1 MKIADIKNKYVSENR
16 KNATIY
22 ERLMSMKLKVAKIK
36 FIHQHVIDY
45 DDSFIIC
52 DFYIPKY
59 NLIIEIDGLYHDSIL
74 QTHKDSLRDKYLQTN
89 GYVVFRMWNNEVDSF
104 DTNTIKN
111 LPIYEQT
118 KKKSVKKAVKA
129 KYTLAKKA
137 EDKKK
142 LTTKQ
147 FNAKYK
153 RNGTSFA

>member
-1 MKIADIKNKYVSENR
+1 MKIDEIKNKFISENR

-22 ERLMSMKLKVAKIK
+22 EKLMALKLKTARIK
-36 FIHQHVIDY
+36 FVTQYVIDY
-45 DDSFIIC
+45 NNSFILC
-52 DFYIPKY
+52 DFYLPKY
-59 NLIIEIDGLYHDSIL
+59 NVIIEVDGMYHDSIL

-89 GYVVFRMWNNEVDSF
+89 GYVVFRMWNNEVDYF

-111 LPIYEQT
+111 LPIYEQP
-118 KKKSVKKAVKA
+118 KEKSVKKAVKA

-153 RNGTSFA
+153 RN